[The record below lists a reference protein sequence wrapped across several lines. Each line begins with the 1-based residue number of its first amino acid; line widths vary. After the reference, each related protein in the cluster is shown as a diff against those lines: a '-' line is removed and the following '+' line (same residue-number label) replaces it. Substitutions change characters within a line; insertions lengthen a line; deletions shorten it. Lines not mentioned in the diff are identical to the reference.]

1 MRIIIASFIDIATQT
16 IYNWLMHV
24 STMINS
30 PAALNLQDTV
40 TKNIRILMAAYG
52 TKQEEFAVD
61 LGVAQSGLSR
71 KLNRR
76 TDWTMSDIANAAC
89 FFNIS
94 VADLVLPITFSTGLR
109 PDYQVQHNVAP
120 DNPESREL
128 AGATGPRYIVRPD
141 DAENTKKRG
150 ANNSPRAIV
159 MPYDPDFL
167 VPSVGLEPTLRRF

>member
-1 MRIIIASFIDIATQT
+1 
-16 IYNWLMHV
+16 
-24 STMINS
+24 MINS

-52 TKQEEFAVD
+52 TKQEEFAAD

-109 PDYQVQHNVAP
+109 PDYQVQHYVAP
-120 DNPESREL
+120 DNEL
-128 AGATGPRYIVRPD
+128 IMKLHYQPRHVVEADNWIRQEPDMRRVYLLSAVRK
-141 DAENTKKRG
+141 TVFQR
-150 ANNSPRAIV
+150 S
-159 MPYDPDFL
+159 L
-167 VPSVGLEPTLRRF
+167 QH